1 MGLTSTQGFKFK
13 LVANNVILDLFA
25 DEEMLVSN
33 NVTGLFDL
41 GALPSDFTRTITLP
55 GTKINNHFF

>member
-41 GALPSDFTRTITLP
+41 GAL
-55 GTKINNHFF
+55 HFQLIKKFLVI